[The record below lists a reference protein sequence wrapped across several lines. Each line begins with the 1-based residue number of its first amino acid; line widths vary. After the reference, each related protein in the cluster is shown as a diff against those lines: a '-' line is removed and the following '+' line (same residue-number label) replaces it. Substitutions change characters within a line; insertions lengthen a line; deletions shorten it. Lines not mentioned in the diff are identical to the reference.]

1 MGKEIIKSLKTVRDN
16 ITFFEKFNWQ
26 IIERGYSLYI
36 YKTNITRSGAL
47 VVDCSMNIDLELKLM
62 GFKGAKKMM
71 EMKPKTLTFDFIL
84 TQMKNL
90 EKQNV
95 VDPIVDHG
103 AIVQGQISSNVSAAA
118 NIPFYG
124 PVANSVAK
132 CNECNRTFASS
143 KCLQDHNKSK
153 HGPHKCG
160 MCKFGFPTISELHS
174 HVPKCRKKK
183 QALKKHTA
191 GPSGSMLQA
200 VRGPLPDLHKCSLCE
215 MQFASHIDLV
225 EHQVAH
231 QAMQQGVL
239 TRYQGFSQVS
249 FGLSNENFH

>member
-124 PVANSVAK
+124 PVANSAAR

-143 KCLQDHNKSK
+143 KCLQDHNESK

-183 QALKKHTA
+183 QALKL
-191 GPSGSMLQA
+191 LQEVCYKPFV
-200 VRGPLPDLHKCSLCE
+200 VRYPIFTNVACAKCS
-215 MQFASHIDLV
+215 SH
-225 EHQVAH
+225 
-231 QAMQQGVL
+231 L
-239 TRYQGFSQVS
+239 TLTWLNIKWRTKQCNKAF
-249 FGLSNENFH
+249 